1 MSDNNIFKWNSCSED
16 FPLKTKYGNIMK
28 FGILSPVY
36 HRKISPIL
44 YEYSNEIPDMFKLDI
59 MKKGKLKYNNPH
71 LNDVIKVDR
80 SEGFKNIEKSGK
92 IIKMLDKIKRNFKLN
107 RDNSF
112 LKKIKSE
119 KAFEMSLMYKSKSSN
134 DILKRNPTNNG
145 LTLNYDNNKNNIN
158 FGKTFF
164 SLYDNHIRR
173 NNNIHLSNK
182 LNKQIDKNYITF
194 FAGNSG
200 LKCSSLDKEKLETI
214 KSTINLK
221 NTSYLKNLNTFDIK
235 ESYNENKRIKF
246 EFKRK
251 PYIIYNPISNTYRK
265 VIPDI
270 LTNNKW
276 DSYSETFSLLRG
288 NFGIKRGYFSEFS
301 EMNKASI
308 KMYDSYIKKSNNE
321 KKGKKLKIPS
331 PLKKI

>member
-44 YEYSNEIPDMFKLDI
+44 YEYSNEIPDMFKLAI

-92 IIKMLDKIKRNFKLN
+92 IIKMLDKIKGNFKLN
-107 RDNSF
+107 RDNNL

-119 KAFEMSLMYKSKSSN
+119 KALEMSIMYKSKSSN

-214 KSTINLK
+214 KSKINLK

-276 DSYSETFSLLRG
+276 DSYSETFCLLRG
-288 NFGIKRGYFSEFS
+288 SFGIKRGYFSEFS

-321 KKGKKLKIPS
+321 KNGKKLKIPS

>member
-92 IIKMLDKIKRNFKLN
+92 IIKMLDKIKGNF
-107 RDNSF
+107 
-112 LKKIKSE
+112 
-119 KAFEMSLMYKSKSSN
+119 
-134 DILKRNPTNNG
+134 
-145 LTLNYDNNKNNIN
+145 
-158 FGKTFF
+158 
-164 SLYDNHIRR
+164 
-173 NNNIHLSNK
+173 K

-214 KSTINLK
+214 KSKINFK

-321 KKGKKLKIPS
+321 KKRKKLKIPS